1 MRWLVL
7 ERSIEF
13 LTSDWGDNSVKIYSK
28 VVIDIETSSVFSEE
42 SFDYVGKVALCFGD
56 GDGGDT
62 ETTVRYAPYV
72 EDKHHVFLN
81 TVAVYRASTTDNSPF
96 TGYTDIDVENAF
108 FGSGY
113 AISSFP
119 SLYDMY
125 GKFMAGLDIDVLY
138 SQLFE
143 DTVNAPEINELVSAE
158 ATLLDDDI
166 ETNILPRFQT
176 GARDINSVMC
186 SSFVVGK
193 SLIEEARTK
202 MLSKF
207 SAELK
212 YKMIPIVIQRWD
224 RHLTWNEAVVRT
236 YAELMKLYY
245 SARMDVDGA
254 NYGMAAKDKLWPFTV
269 LEYER
274 AALGA
279 LQGAMTTTSDVAGEP
294 SQARKAI
301 GGALSGAAAGAM
313 VTPSAPYAGAIV
325 GGALGLAASFF

>member
-1 MRWLVL
+1 M
-7 ERSIEF
+7 
-13 LTSDWGDNSVKIYSK
+13 G
-28 VVIDIETSSVFSEE
+28 
-42 SFDYVGKVALCFGD
+42 GG
-56 GDGGDT
+56 GDGGDR
-62 ETTVRYAPYV
+62 ETTIRYAPYV
-72 EDKHHVFLN
+72 ENKHKAFLS
-81 TVAVYRASTTDNSPF
+81 TVATYRASTTGDSPF
-96 TGYTDIDVENAF
+96 TGYTDIDIENAF

-125 GKFMAGLDIDVLY
+125 GKFMAGLDIDTLY

-143 DTVNAPEINELVSAE
+143 DTVNAPEVNNLVSAE
-158 ATLLDDDI
+158 VTLLDDDI

-193 SLIEEARTK
+193 SLIEEARIK

-212 YKMIPIVIQRWD
+212 YRIIPIVTERWKT
-224 RHLTWNEAVVRT
+224 HLAWNEDVVKT
-236 YAELMKLYY
+236 YAEIMKLYY
-245 SARMDVDGA
+245 SAKMDIDST
-254 NYGMAAKDKLWPFTV
+254 NYGMAVKDKLWPFTV

-274 AALGA
+274 AAIGA
-279 LQGAMTTTSDVAGEP
+279 LQGATTTTSDVAGT

-301 GGALSGAAAGAM
+301 GGAMSGAAMGAM
-313 VTPSAPYAGAIV
+313 VGSVVPGVGTAIGAGVGWAI
-325 GGALGLAASFF
+325 GLGASFM